1 MKKIAA
7 VLLTMIALLSS
18 IALSEEA
25 APADPSEGSRLIGLL
40 ITQEDLSA
48 YAGED
53 GVLIAS
59 CAQEEADAD
68 PEYSFGEVDGLR
80 LLCFTVPDE
89 TGEGSRIVS
98 NVDDGI
104 SAVDFDMSDDGSS
117 VKMDAA
123 ISVVPGQGDA
133 FFFYNPVLMAAS
145 GRVFAVPGDFMAVSA
160 AMNPPGSSVGQ
171 TIRDERK
178 HTEDGHEITDTTIAS
193 IQIKAV
199 RKPLKIRLLQ
209 FDKAHGLLSS
219 EEFLPG
225 AVPEQIIPRAEAD
238 YLLLETEEEDPNGAP
253 FTRREVIGRD
263 VDYLNTLSCRD
274 DGICLSH
281 YHDVLWGAIVPEAD
295 SVKDTV
301 VGNLKTY
308 QEMKDGTWMCE
319 GYVYQYRLEIHGRM
333 PNAATDSSF
342 VYLSNIG
349 EISFK
354 QAYMAAGLSSDLE
367 DYFSPEEAVLVEMN

>member
-59 CAQEEADAD
+59 CAQQEADAD

-123 ISVVPGQGDA
+123 ISVVQARGMH
-133 FFFYNPVLMAAS
+133 F
-145 GRVFAVPGDFMAVSA
+145 
-160 AMNPPGSSVGQ
+160 SS
-171 TIRDERK
+171 TI
-178 HTEDGHEITDTTIAS
+178 
-193 IQIKAV
+193 
-199 RKPLKIRLLQ
+199 P
-209 FDKAHGLLSS
+209 
-219 EEFLPG
+219 
-225 AVPEQIIPRAEAD
+225 
-238 YLLLETEEEDPNGAP
+238 
-253 FTRREVIGRD
+253 
-263 VDYLNTLSCRD
+263 C
-274 DGICLSH
+274 
-281 YHDVLWGAIVPEAD
+281 
-295 SVKDTV
+295 
-301 VGNLKTY
+301 
-308 QEMKDGTWMCE
+308 
-319 GYVYQYRLEIHGRM
+319 
-333 PNAATDSSF
+333 
-342 VYLSNIG
+342 
-349 EISFK
+349 
-354 QAYMAAGLSSDLE
+354 
-367 DYFSPEEAVLVEMN
+367 